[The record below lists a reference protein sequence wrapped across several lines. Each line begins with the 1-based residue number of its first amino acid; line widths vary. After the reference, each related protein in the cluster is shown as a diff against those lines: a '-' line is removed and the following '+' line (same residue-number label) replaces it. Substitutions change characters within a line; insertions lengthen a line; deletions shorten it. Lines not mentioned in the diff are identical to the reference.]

1 MTNIFDR
8 IATEASRDA
17 AADDS
22 VHEHRDEQSARSEVE
37 GQPTS
42 PRLKLAVQE
51 LLRHGHIEETEH
63 RDHFRNAIVHG
74 DAINAALEPL
84 DLTLR
89 VDTHRGVVFL
99 AVAKMDSDGGSAE
112 ESWNHP
118 LVRKQR
124 LTLEQSLLVAILR
137 QSFARHEQES
147 GVGQSAAKV
156 AIDDLLPTF
165 LTYVGDSGSDSK
177 NENRLWQLLEQLKTH
192 GIVSEVDQKQEVT
205 IRPLIAHVANP
216 ETLGSLLAVFEAKS
230 QSAAQCDGGIDA

>member
-8 IATEASRDA
+8 IAAEASHDA
-17 AADDS
+17 ATEVPAQ
-22 VHEHRDEQSARSEVE
+22 ERRDGQAERRDGER
-37 GQPTS
+37 QPTS
-42 PRLKLAVQE
+42 PSLKLALQE
-51 LLRHGHIEETEH
+51 LLRHGHLEESEH
-63 RDHFRNAIVHG
+63 RDHFKNAIVHG

-89 VDTHRGVVFL
+89 VDTHRGVAFL
-99 AVAKMDSDGGSAE
+99 AVAKNDAEGGSEE

-137 QSFARHEQES
+137 QSFAMHEQET

-165 LTYVGDSGSDSK
+165 LTYVGDSGSDAK
-177 NENRLWQLLEQLKTH
+177 NENRLLQLLDQLKTH